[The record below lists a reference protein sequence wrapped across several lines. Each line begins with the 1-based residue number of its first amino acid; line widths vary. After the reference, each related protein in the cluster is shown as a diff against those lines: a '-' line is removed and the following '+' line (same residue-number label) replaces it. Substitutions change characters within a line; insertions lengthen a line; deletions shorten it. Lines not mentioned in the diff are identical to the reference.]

1 MEMEI
6 FLQDSENLREN
17 LTCVIREEGGY
28 YPEELG
34 FIVNRGFKSRGKE
47 KSNKEYQ
54 VRTQKNKGT
63 VQNQEEKE
71 IKDKEK
77 EHKDK
82 DVITP
87 MEVDQREE
95 IVIIK
100 LRQTDR
106 KKDTQI
112 INKQV
117 NRKTQLKLNTWKM
130 KREMENRKM
139 RLKREKQKTYQQTI

>member
-1 MEMEI
+1 MMLSLYSVLSSNFTYPIPICKQESMSAENFRKLMEMEI

-63 VQNQEEKE
+63 V
-71 IKDKEK
+71 
-77 EHKDK
+77 
-82 DVITP
+82 
-87 MEVDQREE
+87 
-95 IVIIK
+95 
-100 LRQTDR
+100 
-106 KKDTQI
+106 
-112 INKQV
+112 
-117 NRKTQLKLNTWKM
+117 
-130 KREMENRKM
+130 
-139 RLKREKQKTYQQTI
+139 